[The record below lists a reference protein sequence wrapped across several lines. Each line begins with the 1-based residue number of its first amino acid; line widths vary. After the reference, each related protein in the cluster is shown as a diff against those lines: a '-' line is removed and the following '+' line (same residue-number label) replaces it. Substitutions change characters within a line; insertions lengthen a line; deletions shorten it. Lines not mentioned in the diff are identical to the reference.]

1 MQQFYYLAVLFV
13 AGGIGSALI
22 VAADLRTRRQPMR
35 IMESVWVLTALWA
48 SFFGLWAYF
57 ALGRATR
64 HMPVQNN
71 GTGKQKDSAKISEPA
86 KGGGI
91 GETGNERQVDS
102 AGQKVGN
109 EKPGTDGRGGGL
121 GPEAANGKPGT
132 DGRKDMSVAGTD
144 LWKVSEPER
153 AMNMPEP
160 GMHGMQMENGT
171 TTGADGAEDMPGMKG
186 TALKAG
192 MADEAGIPDMA
203 SGASMPGMADG
214 TDMPGMTNG
223 TKMSGTAGP
232 RGMEGM
238 DGMDGMSDMPGMK
251 GAADKA
257 DTANGADMPGMAD
270 GTKMSGTAG
279 PRGMEGMDGMD
290 GMSDMPGM
298 KGAAD
303 KADTAN
309 GADMPGM
316 ADGTKMSGTAGPRGM
331 EGMDG
336 MDGMD
341 GMSDMP
347 GMKGRPR
354 WQSVVLST
362 LHCGAGCT
370 LADIVGEWFLFF
382 VPVAIGGSILAGT
395 WVVDYLLALAFGI
408 GFQYAAI
415 RGMERTLPRGEAIR
429 RAAKADILSLTAW
442 QAGMYGWMAVAI
454 FALNGGEAMP
464 RTSFVF
470 WFSMQVAMACGF
482 LVALPVNIL
491 LIRAGIK
498 KGM

>member
-48 SFFGLWAYF
+48 SFFGLWAYY
-57 ALGRATR
+57 ALGRAAR

-71 GTGKQKDSAKISEPA
+71 GTGKQKGSAKISEPA

-102 AGQKVGN
+102 AGQK
-109 EKPGTDGRGGGL
+109 E
-121 GPEAANGKPGT
+121 ANGKPGT

-238 DGMDGMSDMPGMK
+238 DGMDGM
-251 GAADKA
+251 
-257 DTANGADMPGMAD
+257 
-270 GTKMSGTAG
+270 
-279 PRGMEGMDGMD
+279 D

-316 ADGTKMSGTAGPRGM
+316 ADETKMSGTAGPRGM
-331 EGMDG
+331 EG

-370 LADIVGEWFLFF
+370 LADIIGEWFLFF

>member
-48 SFFGLWAYF
+48 SFFGLWAYYAF
-57 ALGRATR
+57 GRATR

-109 EKPGTDGRGGGL
+109 EKPGTDERGGKDG
-121 GPEAANGKPGT
+121 GSGQDAVNGKPGT

-238 DGMDGMSDMPGMK
+238 DGM
-251 GAADKA
+251 
-257 DTANGADMPGMAD
+257 
-270 GTKMSGTAG
+270 
-279 PRGMEGMDGMD
+279 
-290 GMSDMPGM
+290 
-298 KGAAD
+298 
-303 KADTAN
+303 
-309 GADMPGM
+309 
-316 ADGTKMSGTAGPRGM
+316 
-331 EGMDG
+331 
-336 MDGMD
+336 
-341 GMSDMP
+341 SDMP

-415 RGMERTLPRGEAIR
+415 RGMERTLPRCEAIR

-470 WFSMQVAMACGF
+470 WFTMQIAMACGF

>member
-57 ALGRATR
+57 AFGRAAR

-71 GTGKQKDSAKISEPA
+71 GTGKQKGSAKISEPA

-91 GETGNERQVDS
+91 GENGDEREVGS

-132 DGRKDMSVAGTD
+132 GGRKDMSVAETD

-203 SGASMPGMADG
+203 NGASMPGMADG
-214 TDMPGMTNG
+214 TDMPGMTNEPN
-223 TKMSGTAGP
+223 MSGT
-232 RGMEGM
+232 MEGM
-238 DGMDGMSDMPGMK
+238 DGMG
-251 GAADKA
+251 
-257 DTANGADMPGMAD
+257 N
-270 GTKMSGTAG
+270 
-279 PRGMEGMDGMD
+279 
-290 GMSDMPGM
+290 
-298 KGAAD
+298 
-303 KADTAN
+303 
-309 GADMPGM
+309 
-316 ADGTKMSGTAGPRGM
+316 
-331 EGMDG
+331 
-336 MDGMD
+336 
-341 GMSDMP
+341 MP

-470 WFSMQVAMACGF
+470 WFTMQIAMACGF

>member
-48 SFFGLWAYF
+48 SFFGLWAYYAF
-57 ALGRATR
+57 GRATR

-91 GETGNERQVDS
+91 GENGNERKVGS
-102 AGQKVGN
+102 AGQETEN
-109 EKPGTDGRGGGL
+109 RKPGTGR
-121 GPEAANGKPGT
+121 
-132 DGRKDMSVAGTD
+132 RKDLSVAGTD
-144 LWKVSEPER
+144 PWKVSEPEP

-160 GMHGMQMENGT
+160 AMTGMQMENGT
-171 TTGADGAEDMPGMKG
+171 TTEADGAE
-186 TALKAG
+186 
-192 MADEAGIPDMA
+192 
-203 SGASMPGMADG
+203 
-214 TDMPGMTNG
+214 
-223 TKMSGTAGP
+223 
-232 RGMEGM
+232 
-238 DGMDGMSDMPGMK
+238 
-251 GAADKA
+251 
-257 DTANGADMPGMAD
+257 
-270 GTKMSGTAG
+270 
-279 PRGMEGMDGMD
+279 
-290 GMSDMPGM
+290 
-298 KGAAD
+298 
-303 KADTAN
+303 
-309 GADMPGM
+309 
-316 ADGTKMSGTAGPRGM
+316 
-331 EGMDG
+331 
-336 MDGMD
+336 
-341 GMSDMP
+341 DMP

-470 WFSMQVAMACGF
+470 WFTMQVAMACGF

>member
-57 ALGRATR
+57 AFGRAAR
-64 HMPVQNN
+64 HMPVQND
-71 GTGKQKDSAKISEPA
+71 GTGKQKGSAKISEPA

-91 GETGNERQVDS
+91 GENGNERKVGS
-102 AGQKVGN
+102 AGQETEN
-109 EKPGTDGRGGGL
+109 RKPGTGR
-121 GPEAANGKPGT
+121 
-132 DGRKDMSVAGTD
+132 RKDLSVAGTD
-144 LWKVSEPER
+144 PWKVSEPER

-279 PRGMEGMDGMD
+279 PRGMEGMDGM
-290 GMSDMPGM
+290 
-298 KGAAD
+298 
-303 KADTAN
+303 
-309 GADMPGM
+309 
-316 ADGTKMSGTAGPRGM
+316 
-331 EGMDG
+331 
-336 MDGMD
+336 
-341 GMSDMP
+341 SDMP

-442 QAGMYGWMAVAI
+442 QAGMYG
-454 FALNGGEAMP
+454 
-464 RTSFVF
+464 
-470 WFSMQVAMACGF
+470 
-482 LVALPVNIL
+482 
-491 LIRAGIK
+491 
-498 KGM
+498 

>member
-48 SFFGLWAYF
+48 SFFGLWAYY
-57 ALGRATR
+57 ALGRAAR

-91 GETGNERQVDS
+91 GENGDEREVGS

-109 EKPGTDGRGGGL
+109 EKPGTDGR
-121 GPEAANGKPGT
+121 
-132 DGRKDMSVAGTD
+132 KDMSVAGAD

-214 TDMPGMTNG
+214 TDMPGM
-223 TKMSGTAGP
+223 
-232 RGMEGM
+232 
-238 DGMDGMSDMPGMK
+238 
-251 GAADKA
+251 
-257 DTANGADMPGMAD
+257 AD

-279 PRGMEGMDGMD
+279 PRGME
-290 GMSDMPGM
+290 
-298 KGAAD
+298 
-303 KADTAN
+303 
-309 GADMPGM
+309 
-316 ADGTKMSGTAGPRGM
+316 
-331 EGMDG
+331 
-336 MDGMD
+336 GMD

-454 FALNGGEAMP
+454 FALNDGEAMP

>member
-35 IMESVWVLTALWA
+35 IMESVWILTALWA
-48 SFFGLWAYF
+48 SFFGLWAYYAF
-57 ALGRATR
+57 GRATR

-102 AGQKVGN
+102 AGQKEANG
-109 EKPGTDGRGGGL
+109 KPGTDGRGGGL
-121 GPEAANGKPGT
+121 EPEAANGKPGT
-132 DGRKDMSVAGTD
+132 GGRKDMSVAGTD

-171 TTGADGAEDMPGMKG
+171 TTGADGAEDMPGMNG

-232 RGMEGM
+232 RGME
-238 DGMDGMSDMPGMK
+238 
-251 GAADKA
+251 
-257 DTANGADMPGMAD
+257 
-270 GTKMSGTAG
+270 
-279 PRGMEGMDGMD
+279 
-290 GMSDMPGM
+290 
-298 KGAAD
+298 
-303 KADTAN
+303 
-309 GADMPGM
+309 
-316 ADGTKMSGTAGPRGM
+316 
-331 EGMDG
+331 G

-454 FALNGGEAMP
+454 FALNDGEAMP

>member
-48 SFFGLWAYF
+48 SFFGLWAYY
-57 ALGRATR
+57 ALGRAAR

-109 EKPGTDGRGGGL
+109 EKPGTDERGGKDG
-121 GPEAANGKPGT
+121 GSGQDAVNGKPGT

-232 RGMEGM
+232 RGME
-238 DGMDGMSDMPGMK
+238 
-251 GAADKA
+251 
-257 DTANGADMPGMAD
+257 
-270 GTKMSGTAG
+270 
-279 PRGMEGMDGMD
+279 
-290 GMSDMPGM
+290 
-298 KGAAD
+298 
-303 KADTAN
+303 
-309 GADMPGM
+309 
-316 ADGTKMSGTAGPRGM
+316 
-331 EGMDG
+331 G

>member
-48 SFFGLWAYF
+48 SFFGLWAYYAF
-57 ALGRATR
+57 GRATR

-102 AGQKVGN
+102 AGQKVGH
-109 EKPGTDGRGGGL
+109 EKPGTDERGGKDG
-121 GPEAANGKPGT
+121 GSGQDAVNGKPGT

-238 DGMDGMSDMPGMK
+238 DGMDGM
-251 GAADKA
+251 
-257 DTANGADMPGMAD
+257 
-270 GTKMSGTAG
+270 
-279 PRGMEGMDGMD
+279 D

-316 ADGTKMSGTAGPRGM
+316 ADGTKMSGTAGARGM
-331 EGMDG
+331 E
-336 MDGMD
+336 GMD

>member
-1 MQQFYYLAVLFV
+1 MQQCYYLAVLFV

-48 SFFGLWAYF
+48 SFFGLWAYY
-57 ALGRATR
+57 ALGRAAR

-91 GETGNERQVDS
+91 GETGNERQVGS
-102 AGQKVGN
+102 AGQK
-109 EKPGTDGRGGGL
+109 E
-121 GPEAANGKPGT
+121 ANGKPGT

-214 TDMPGMTNG
+214 TDMPGMTN
-223 TKMSGTAGP
+223 
-232 RGMEGM
+232 
-238 DGMDGMSDMPGMK
+238 
-251 GAADKA
+251 
-257 DTANGADMPGMAD
+257 
-270 GTKMSGTAG
+270 
-279 PRGMEGMDGMD
+279 
-290 GMSDMPGM
+290 
-298 KGAAD
+298 
-303 KADTAN
+303 
-309 GADMPGM
+309 
-316 ADGTKMSGTAGPRGM
+316 GTKMSGTAGPRGM

-470 WFSMQVAMACGF
+470 WFTMQIAMACGF

>member
-48 SFFGLWAYF
+48 SFFGLWAYY
-57 ALGRATR
+57 ALGRAAR

-298 KGAAD
+298 KG
-303 KADTAN
+303 
-309 GADMPGM
+309 
-316 ADGTKMSGTAGPRGM
+316 
-331 EGMDG
+331 
-336 MDGMD
+336 
-341 GMSDMP
+341 
-347 GMKGRPR
+347 RPR

-470 WFSMQVAMACGF
+470 WFTMQIAMACGF

>member
-57 ALGRATR
+57 AFGRAAR
-64 HMPVQNN
+64 HMPAQND
-71 GTGKQKDSAKISEPA
+71 GTGKQKGSAKISEPA

-91 GETGNERQVDS
+91 GENGNERKVGS
-102 AGQKVGN
+102 AGQETEN
-109 EKPGTDGRGGGL
+109 RKPGTGR
-121 GPEAANGKPGT
+121 
-132 DGRKDMSVAGTD
+132 RKDLSVAGTD
-144 LWKVSEPER
+144 PWKVSEPEP

-160 GMHGMQMENGT
+160 AMTGMQMENGT
-171 TTGADGAEDMPGMKG
+171 TTGADRAEDMPGMKG

-203 SGASMPGMADG
+203 NGASMPGMADG

-251 GAADKA
+251 GTAGKTDTADK
-257 DTANGADMPGMAD
+257 ADMPGM
-270 GTKMSGTAG
+270 TNEPNMSGT
-279 PRGMEGMDGMD
+279 MEGMDGM
-290 GMSDMPGM
+290 G
-298 KGAAD
+298 
-303 KADTAN
+303 N
-309 GADMPGM
+309 
-316 ADGTKMSGTAGPRGM
+316 
-331 EGMDG
+331 
-336 MDGMD
+336 
-341 GMSDMP
+341 MP

-470 WFSMQVAMACGF
+470 WFTMQIAMACGF

>member
-48 SFFGLWAYF
+48 SFFGLWAYY
-57 ALGRATR
+57 ALGRAAR

-71 GTGKQKDSAKISEPA
+71 GTRKQKGSAKISEPA

-91 GETGNERQVDS
+91 GENGDEREVGS
-102 AGQKVGN
+102 AGQK
-109 EKPGTDGRGGGL
+109 E
-121 GPEAANGKPGT
+121 ANGKPGT
-132 DGRKDMSVAGTD
+132 GGRKDMSVAGTD

-214 TDMPGMTNG
+214 TDMPEMTNG

-232 RGMEGM
+232 RGME
-238 DGMDGMSDMPGMK
+238 
-251 GAADKA
+251 
-257 DTANGADMPGMAD
+257 
-270 GTKMSGTAG
+270 
-279 PRGMEGMDGMD
+279 
-290 GMSDMPGM
+290 
-298 KGAAD
+298 
-303 KADTAN
+303 
-309 GADMPGM
+309 
-316 ADGTKMSGTAGPRGM
+316 
-331 EGMDG
+331 
-336 MDGMD
+336 GMD

>member
-1 MQQFYYLAVLFV
+1 MLHDGKKHLVMQQFYYLAVLFV

-48 SFFGLWAYF
+48 SFFGLWAYYAF
-57 ALGRATR
+57 GRATR

-109 EKPGTDGRGGGL
+109 EKPGTDERGGKDG
-121 GPEAANGKPGT
+121 GSGQDAVNGKPGT

-238 DGMDGMSDMPGMK
+238 DGMDGMDGMRDMPGMK

-270 GTKMSGTAG
+270 GTKMSRTAG
-279 PRGMEGMDGMD
+279 ARGMEG
-290 GMSDMPGM
+290 
-298 KGAAD
+298 
-303 KADTAN
+303 
-309 GADMPGM
+309 
-316 ADGTKMSGTAGPRGM
+316 R
-331 EGMDG
+331 
-336 MDGMD
+336 D

-415 RGMERTLPRGEAIR
+415 RGMERTLPRCEAIR

-470 WFSMQVAMACGF
+470 WFTMQIAMACGF

>member
-57 ALGRATR
+57 AFGRAAR
-64 HMPVQNN
+64 HMPVQND
-71 GTGKQKDSAKISEPA
+71 GTGKQKGSAKISEPA

-91 GETGNERQVDS
+91 GENGNERKVGS
-102 AGQKVGN
+102 AGQETEN
-109 EKPGTDGRGGGL
+109 RKPGTGR
-121 GPEAANGKPGT
+121 
-132 DGRKDMSVAGTD
+132 RKDLSVAGTD
-144 LWKVSEPER
+144 PWKVSEPEP

-160 GMHGMQMENGT
+160 AMTGMQMENGT

-192 MADEAGIPDMA
+192 MADEAGIP
-203 SGASMPGMADG
+203 GM
-214 TDMPGMTNG
+214 TNRMDMPGMTNRVDMPG
-223 TKMSGTAGP
+223 MADKADMSGMTNEPNMSGT
-232 RGMEGM
+232 MEGM
-238 DGMDGMSDMPGMK
+238 DGMDMPGM
-251 GAADKA
+251 
-257 DTANGADMPGMAD
+257 TNRVDMPGMAD
-270 GTKMSGTAG
+270 KADMSGMTNEPNMSGT
-279 PRGMEGMDGMD
+279 MEGMDGM
-290 GMSDMPGM
+290 G
-298 KGAAD
+298 
-303 KADTAN
+303 N
-309 GADMPGM
+309 
-316 ADGTKMSGTAGPRGM
+316 
-331 EGMDG
+331 
-336 MDGMD
+336 
-341 GMSDMP
+341 MP

-354 WQSVVLST
+354 WQPVVLST

-470 WFSMQVAMACGF
+470 WFTMQVAMACGF

>member
-48 SFFGLWAYF
+48 SFFGLWAYY
-57 ALGRATR
+57 ALGRAAR

-71 GTGKQKDSAKISEPA
+71 GTGKQKGSAKISEPA

-91 GETGNERQVDS
+91 GENGDEREVGS

-132 DGRKDMSVAGTD
+132 GGRKDMSVAGTD

-279 PRGMEGMDGMD
+279 PRGMEGMDGM
-290 GMSDMPGM
+290 
-298 KGAAD
+298 
-303 KADTAN
+303 
-309 GADMPGM
+309 
-316 ADGTKMSGTAGPRGM
+316 
-331 EGMDG
+331 
-336 MDGMD
+336 
-341 GMSDMP
+341 SDMP

-470 WFSMQVAMACGF
+470 WFTMQIAMACGF

>member
-171 TTGADGAEDMPGMKG
+171 TTGADGAKDMPGMKG

-232 RGMEGM
+232 RGME
-238 DGMDGMSDMPGMK
+238 
-251 GAADKA
+251 
-257 DTANGADMPGMAD
+257 
-270 GTKMSGTAG
+270 
-279 PRGMEGMDGMD
+279 
-290 GMSDMPGM
+290 
-298 KGAAD
+298 
-303 KADTAN
+303 
-309 GADMPGM
+309 
-316 ADGTKMSGTAGPRGM
+316 
-331 EGMDG
+331 
-336 MDGMD
+336 GMD

-470 WFSMQVAMACGF
+470 WFTMQVAMACGF

>member
-48 SFFGLWAYF
+48 SFFGLWAYYAF
-57 ALGRATR
+57 GRATQ

-102 AGQKVGN
+102 AGQK
-109 EKPGTDGRGGGL
+109 E
-121 GPEAANGKPGT
+121 ANGKPGT
-132 DGRKDMSVAGTD
+132 GGRKDMSVAGTD

-238 DGMDGMSDMPGMK
+238 DGMDGM
-251 GAADKA
+251 
-257 DTANGADMPGMAD
+257 
-270 GTKMSGTAG
+270 
-279 PRGMEGMDGMD
+279 D

-316 ADGTKMSGTAGPRGM
+316 ADETKMSGTAGPRGM
-331 EGMDG
+331 E
-336 MDGMD
+336 GMD

-370 LADIVGEWFLFF
+370 LADIIGEWFLFF

>member
-57 ALGRATR
+57 AFGRAAR
-64 HMPVQNN
+64 HMPVQND
-71 GTGKQKDSAKISEPA
+71 GTGKQKGLVKISEPA

-91 GETGNERQVDS
+91 GENGNERKVGS
-102 AGQKVGN
+102 AGQETEN
-109 EKPGTDGRGGGL
+109 RKPGTGR
-121 GPEAANGKPGT
+121 
-132 DGRKDMSVAGTD
+132 RKDLSVAGTD
-144 LWKVSEPER
+144 PWKVSEPEP

-214 TDMPGMTNG
+214 TDMPRMTNR

-238 DGMDGMSDMPGMK
+238 DGM
-251 GAADKA
+251 
-257 DTANGADMPGMAD
+257 
-270 GTKMSGTAG
+270 
-279 PRGMEGMDGMD
+279 
-290 GMSDMPGM
+290 
-298 KGAAD
+298 
-303 KADTAN
+303 
-309 GADMPGM
+309 
-316 ADGTKMSGTAGPRGM
+316 
-331 EGMDG
+331 
-336 MDGMD
+336 
-341 GMSDMP
+341 SDMP

-354 WQSVVLST
+354 WQPVVLST

-470 WFSMQVAMACGF
+470 WFTMQVAMACGF

>member
-48 SFFGLWAYF
+48 SFFGLWAYY
-57 ALGRATR
+57 ALGRAAR

-71 GTGKQKDSAKISEPA
+71 GTGKQKGSAKISEPA

-91 GETGNERQVDS
+91 GENGDEREVGS
-102 AGQKVGN
+102 AGQKAGN

-132 DGRKDMSVAGTD
+132 GGRKDMSVAGTD

-279 PRGMEGMDGMD
+279 PRGME
-290 GMSDMPGM
+290 
-298 KGAAD
+298 
-303 KADTAN
+303 
-309 GADMPGM
+309 
-316 ADGTKMSGTAGPRGM
+316 
-331 EGMDG
+331 
-336 MDGMD
+336 GMD

>member
-48 SFFGLWAYF
+48 SFFGLWAYYAF
-57 ALGRATR
+57 GRATR

-109 EKPGTDGRGGGL
+109 EKPGTDERGGKDG
-121 GPEAANGKPGT
+121 GSGQDAVNGKPGT

-238 DGMDGMSDMPGMK
+238 DGMDGM
-251 GAADKA
+251 
-257 DTANGADMPGMAD
+257 
-270 GTKMSGTAG
+270 
-279 PRGMEGMDGMD
+279 D

-316 ADGTKMSGTAGPRGM
+316 ADGTKMSGTAGARGM
-331 EGMDG
+331 E
-336 MDGMD
+336 GMD

-354 WQSVVLST
+354 WQPVVLST

-470 WFSMQVAMACGF
+470 WFTMQIAMACGF

>member
-48 SFFGLWAYF
+48 SFFGLWAYY
-57 ALGRATR
+57 ALGRAAR

-109 EKPGTDGRGGGL
+109 E
-121 GPEAANGKPGT
+121 KPGT

-238 DGMDGMSDMPGMK
+238 DGMSDMPGMK

-257 DTANGADMPGMAD
+257 DTADGTDMPGMTN

-279 PRGMEGMDGMD
+279 PRGME
-290 GMSDMPGM
+290 
-298 KGAAD
+298 
-303 KADTAN
+303 
-309 GADMPGM
+309 
-316 ADGTKMSGTAGPRGM
+316 
-331 EGMDG
+331 G

-370 LADIVGEWFLFF
+370 LADIIGEWFLFF

>member
-48 SFFGLWAYF
+48 SFFGLWAYYAF
-57 ALGRATR
+57 GRATR

-109 EKPGTDGRGGGL
+109 EKPGTDERGGKDG
-121 GPEAANGKPGT
+121 GSGQDAVNGKPGT

-238 DGMDGMSDMPGMK
+238 DGMDGM
-251 GAADKA
+251 
-257 DTANGADMPGMAD
+257 
-270 GTKMSGTAG
+270 
-279 PRGMEGMDGMD
+279 D

-316 ADGTKMSGTAGPRGM
+316 ADGTKMSGTAGARGM
-331 EGMDG
+331 E
-336 MDGMD
+336 GMD

-470 WFSMQVAMACGF
+470 CSRCRSPWHADSSWRC
-482 LVALPVNIL
+482 P
-491 LIRAGIK
+491 
-498 KGM
+498 

>member
-48 SFFGLWAYF
+48 SFFGLWAYY
-57 ALGRATR
+57 ALGRAAR

-71 GTGKQKDSAKISEPA
+71 GTGKQKGSAKISEPA

-102 AGQKVGN
+102 AGQK
-109 EKPGTDGRGGGL
+109 E
-121 GPEAANGKPGT
+121 ANGKPGT

-238 DGMDGMSDMPGMK
+238 DGMSDMPGMK

-298 KGAAD
+298 KG
-303 KADTAN
+303 
-309 GADMPGM
+309 
-316 ADGTKMSGTAGPRGM
+316 
-331 EGMDG
+331 
-336 MDGMD
+336 
-341 GMSDMP
+341 
-347 GMKGRPR
+347 RPR

-370 LADIVGEWFLFF
+370 LADIIGEWFLFF

-454 FALNGGEAMP
+454 FALTGGEAMP

>member
-57 ALGRATR
+57 AFGRAAR
-64 HMPVQNN
+64 HMPAQND
-71 GTGKQKDSAKISEPA
+71 GTGKQKGSAKISELG
-86 KGGGI
+86 KDGGI
-91 GETGNERQVDS
+91 GENGNERKVDS
-102 AGQKVGN
+102 AGQETEN
-109 EKPGTDGRGGGL
+109 RKPGTGR
-121 GPEAANGKPGT
+121 
-132 DGRKDMSVAGTD
+132 RKDLSVAGTD
-144 LWKVSEPER
+144 PWKVSEPEP

-160 GMHGMQMENGT
+160 AMTGMQMENGT
-171 TTGADGAEDMPGMKG
+171 TTEADGAEDMPGMKG

-203 SGASMPGMADG
+203 SGASMPGM
-214 TDMPGMTNG
+214 
-223 TKMSGTAGP
+223 
-232 RGMEGM
+232 
-238 DGMDGMSDMPGMK
+238 
-251 GAADKA
+251 
-257 DTANGADMPGMAD
+257 ANGADMPGMAD

-298 KGAAD
+298 KG
-303 KADTAN
+303 
-309 GADMPGM
+309 
-316 ADGTKMSGTAGPRGM
+316 
-331 EGMDG
+331 
-336 MDGMD
+336 
-341 GMSDMP
+341 
-347 GMKGRPR
+347 RPR
-354 WQSVVLST
+354 WQPVVLST

-470 WFSMQVAMACGF
+470 WFTMQVAMACGF

>member
-48 SFFGLWAYF
+48 SFFGLWAYYAF
-57 ALGRATR
+57 GRATR

-109 EKPGTDGRGGGL
+109 EKPGTDERGGKDG
-121 GPEAANGKPGT
+121 GSGQDAVNGKPGT

-238 DGMDGMSDMPGMK
+238 DGMDGM
-251 GAADKA
+251 
-257 DTANGADMPGMAD
+257 
-270 GTKMSGTAG
+270 
-279 PRGMEGMDGMD
+279 D

-316 ADGTKMSGTAGPRGM
+316 ADGTKMSGTAGARGM
-331 EGMDG
+331 E
-336 MDGMD
+336 GMD

-454 FALNGGEAMP
+454 FALNDGEAMP

>member
-48 SFFGLWAYF
+48 SFFGLWAYY
-57 ALGRATR
+57 ALGRAAR

-214 TDMPGMTNG
+214 TDMPGM
-223 TKMSGTAGP
+223 
-232 RGMEGM
+232 
-238 DGMDGMSDMPGMK
+238 
-251 GAADKA
+251 
-257 DTANGADMPGMAD
+257 AD

-279 PRGMEGMDGMD
+279 PRGME
-290 GMSDMPGM
+290 
-298 KGAAD
+298 
-303 KADTAN
+303 
-309 GADMPGM
+309 
-316 ADGTKMSGTAGPRGM
+316 
-331 EGMDG
+331 
-336 MDGMD
+336 GMD

-470 WFSMQVAMACGF
+470 WFTMQVAMACGF

>member
-48 SFFGLWAYF
+48 SFFGLWAYY
-57 ALGRATR
+57 ALGRAAR
-64 HMPVQNN
+64 HMPAQNN

-102 AGQKVGN
+102 AGQKEANG
-109 EKPGTDGRGGGL
+109 KPGTDGRGGGL
-121 GPEAANGKPGT
+121 EPEAANGKPGT

-279 PRGMEGMDGMD
+279 PRGMEGMDGM
-290 GMSDMPGM
+290 
-298 KGAAD
+298 
-303 KADTAN
+303 
-309 GADMPGM
+309 
-316 ADGTKMSGTAGPRGM
+316 
-331 EGMDG
+331 
-336 MDGMD
+336 
-341 GMSDMP
+341 SDMP

-470 WFSMQVAMACGF
+470 WFTMQVAMACGS

-498 KGM
+498 EGM

>member
-48 SFFGLWAYF
+48 SFFGLWAYYAF
-57 ALGRATR
+57 GRATR

-109 EKPGTDGRGGGL
+109 EKPGTDERGGKDG
-121 GPEAANGKPGT
+121 GSGQDAVNGKPGT

-238 DGMDGMSDMPGMK
+238 DGMDGM
-251 GAADKA
+251 
-257 DTANGADMPGMAD
+257 
-270 GTKMSGTAG
+270 
-279 PRGMEGMDGMD
+279 D

-316 ADGTKMSGTAGPRGM
+316 ADGTKMSGTAGARGM
-331 EGMDG
+331 E
-336 MDGMD
+336 GMD

-470 WFSMQVAMACGF
+470 WFTMQVAMACGF

>member
-48 SFFGLWAYF
+48 SFFGLWAYY
-57 ALGRATR
+57 ALGRAAR

-71 GTGKQKDSAKISEPA
+71 GTGKQKGSAKISEPA

-102 AGQKVGN
+102 AGQK
-109 EKPGTDGRGGGL
+109 E
-121 GPEAANGKPGT
+121 ANGKPGT

-223 TKMSGTAGP
+223 TKMSGTAGA
-232 RGMEGM
+232 RGME
-238 DGMDGMSDMPGMK
+238 
-251 GAADKA
+251 
-257 DTANGADMPGMAD
+257 
-270 GTKMSGTAG
+270 
-279 PRGMEGMDGMD
+279 
-290 GMSDMPGM
+290 
-298 KGAAD
+298 
-303 KADTAN
+303 
-309 GADMPGM
+309 
-316 ADGTKMSGTAGPRGM
+316 
-331 EGMDG
+331 
-336 MDGMD
+336 GMD

-370 LADIVGEWFLFF
+370 LADIIGEWFLFF

>member
-48 SFFGLWAYF
+48 SFFGLWAYYAF
-57 ALGRATR
+57 GRATR
-64 HMPVQNN
+64 HMPAQND
-71 GTGKQKDSAKISEPA
+71 GTGKQKGSVKISEPA

-91 GETGNERQVDS
+91 GENGNERKVGS
-102 AGQKVGN
+102 AGQETEN
-109 EKPGTDGRGGGL
+109 RKPGTGR
-121 GPEAANGKPGT
+121 
-132 DGRKDMSVAGTD
+132 RKDLSVAGTD
-144 LWKVSEPER
+144 PWKVSEPEP

-160 GMHGMQMENGT
+160 AMTGMQMENGT

-203 SGASMPGMADG
+203 NGASMPGMADG
-214 TDMPGMTNG
+214 TDMPGMTN
-223 TKMSGTAGP
+223 
-232 RGMEGM
+232 
-238 DGMDGMSDMPGMK
+238 
-251 GAADKA
+251 
-257 DTANGADMPGMAD
+257 
-270 GTKMSGTAG
+270 
-279 PRGMEGMDGMD
+279 
-290 GMSDMPGM
+290 
-298 KGAAD
+298 
-303 KADTAN
+303 
-309 GADMPGM
+309 
-316 ADGTKMSGTAGPRGM
+316 GTKMSGTAGPRGM

-454 FALNGGEAMP
+454 FALNDGEAMP

>member
-48 SFFGLWAYF
+48 SFFGLWAYY
-57 ALGRATR
+57 ALGRPAR
-64 HMPVQNN
+64 HMPAQNN

-102 AGQKVGN
+102 AGQKEANG
-109 EKPGTDGRGGGL
+109 KPGTDGRGGGL
-121 GPEAANGKPGT
+121 EPEAANGKPGT

-232 RGMEGM
+232 RGME
-238 DGMDGMSDMPGMK
+238 
-251 GAADKA
+251 
-257 DTANGADMPGMAD
+257 
-270 GTKMSGTAG
+270 
-279 PRGMEGMDGMD
+279 
-290 GMSDMPGM
+290 
-298 KGAAD
+298 
-303 KADTAN
+303 
-309 GADMPGM
+309 
-316 ADGTKMSGTAGPRGM
+316 
-331 EGMDG
+331 G

-470 WFSMQVAMACGF
+470 WFTMQIAMACGF

>member
-153 AMNMPEP
+153 AMYMPEP

-214 TDMPGMTNG
+214 TDMPGMTN
-223 TKMSGTAGP
+223 
-232 RGMEGM
+232 
-238 DGMDGMSDMPGMK
+238 
-251 GAADKA
+251 
-257 DTANGADMPGMAD
+257 
-270 GTKMSGTAG
+270 
-279 PRGMEGMDGMD
+279 
-290 GMSDMPGM
+290 
-298 KGAAD
+298 
-303 KADTAN
+303 
-309 GADMPGM
+309 
-316 ADGTKMSGTAGPRGM
+316 GTKMSGTAGPRGM

>member
-48 SFFGLWAYF
+48 SFFGLWAYY
-57 ALGRATR
+57 ALGRAAR

-71 GTGKQKDSAKISEPA
+71 GTGKQKGSAKISEPA

-91 GETGNERQVDS
+91 GENGDEREVGS

-132 DGRKDMSVAGTD
+132 GGRKDMSVAGTD

-279 PRGMEGMDGMD
+279 PRGMEGMDGM
-290 GMSDMPGM
+290 
-298 KGAAD
+298 
-303 KADTAN
+303 
-309 GADMPGM
+309 
-316 ADGTKMSGTAGPRGM
+316 
-331 EGMDG
+331 
-336 MDGMD
+336 
-341 GMSDMP
+341 SDMP

-370 LADIVGEWFLFF
+370 LADIVGVWFLFF

>member
-48 SFFGLWAYF
+48 SFFGLWAYYAF
-57 ALGRATR
+57 GRATR

-109 EKPGTDGRGGGL
+109 EKPGTDERGGKDG
-121 GPEAANGKPGT
+121 GSGQDAVNGKPGT

-214 TDMPGMTNG
+214 TDMPGM
-223 TKMSGTAGP
+223 
-232 RGMEGM
+232 
-238 DGMDGMSDMPGMK
+238 
-251 GAADKA
+251 
-257 DTANGADMPGMAD
+257 AD

-279 PRGMEGMDGMD
+279 ARGME
-290 GMSDMPGM
+290 
-298 KGAAD
+298 
-303 KADTAN
+303 
-309 GADMPGM
+309 
-316 ADGTKMSGTAGPRGM
+316 
-331 EGMDG
+331 
-336 MDGMD
+336 GMD

-415 RGMERTLPRGEAIR
+415 RGMERTLPRCEAIR

-470 WFSMQVAMACGF
+470 WFTMQIAMACGF

>member
-1 MQQFYYLAVLFV
+1 MQQFYYLAFLFV
-13 AGGIGSALI
+13 AGGIGSPLI
-22 VAADLRTRRQPMR
+22 VADDLRKRRQRMR
-35 IMESVWVLTALWA
+35 FMVSLWGLSGIWA
-48 SFFGLWAYF
+48 SFLGLWAYF
-57 ALGRATR
+57 AVGRAAR

-71 GTGKQKDSAKISEPA
+71 GTGKQKGSAKISEPA

-91 GETGNERQVDS
+91 GENGDEREVGS

-132 DGRKDMSVAGTD
+132 GGRKDMSVAGTD

-232 RGMEGM
+232 RGME
-238 DGMDGMSDMPGMK
+238 
-251 GAADKA
+251 
-257 DTANGADMPGMAD
+257 
-270 GTKMSGTAG
+270 
-279 PRGMEGMDGMD
+279 
-290 GMSDMPGM
+290 
-298 KGAAD
+298 
-303 KADTAN
+303 
-309 GADMPGM
+309 
-316 ADGTKMSGTAGPRGM
+316 
-331 EGMDG
+331 
-336 MDGMD
+336 GMD

-482 LVALPVNIL
+482 LGALPVNIL